1 NRTVFKAS
9 KRQTRDDD
17 ESSSRS
23 SMDMQFDSKWTRDGT
38 SPSYRRLHG
47 SDSSLYSTASHRG
60 SPHASDSRIRFP
72 LQKTRTL
79 KKSERTAAGRI
90 FIGYANKVRN
100 LFSLDFMDNFTY

>member
-1 NRTVFKAS
+1 GTARAIGDGTSGGPTNDARAINRTVFKAS

-17 ESSSRS
+17 ERSSRS

-79 KKSERTAAGRI
+79 
-90 FIGYANKVRN
+90 
-100 LFSLDFMDNFTY
+100 